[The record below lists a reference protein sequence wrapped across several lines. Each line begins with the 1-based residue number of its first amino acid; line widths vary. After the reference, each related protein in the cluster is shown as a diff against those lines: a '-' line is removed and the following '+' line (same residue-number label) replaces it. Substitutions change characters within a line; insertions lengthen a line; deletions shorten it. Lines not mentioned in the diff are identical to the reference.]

1 MDIPQE
7 RKLITEIPGPKSR
20 ALFERRAAAIPP
32 GVANI
37 HPIVTARS
45 SGAIVEDVDGNRLID
60 LATGISVLNVGHTA
74 PEVVAAAQRQLELDT
89 HTCFHVTANEPYIEL
104 AERLNALMP
113 IDGPVKTMFANSGA
127 EAVENAVKIAR
138 KATGRSAVVAFD
150 HAFHGRT
157 LMGMSLTAKVM
168 PYKQGMGPF
177 APEVYRLPFAY
188 AYRWPSGPERCAEEA
203 LAYAVDEMHKH
214 IGEDNIA
221 CVVLEPIQGEG
232 GFVVPAP
239 GFVKGIAE
247 FCAANGIVFI
257 ADEIQSGIGRAGRW
271 FAIEAEDVRP
281 DIVTSAKSL
290 GGGLPISAIS
300 GRADLMDAVHVGG
313 LGGTYGGNPV
323 AAAAALAV
331 LDLIERDALLDRAS
345 VVGDTI
351 MARLRVLEERHPQ
364 VGEVRGRGAM
374 CAMELVE
381 DPHTKEPLAA
391 GTMNRIAEGA
401 LEGGVIVLTAGTY
414 GNVVRL
420 LPPLTIE
427 EPLLADGLDVLEGAL
442 GGHPP
447 LLLLHGA
454 NCLTWL
460 LGSIDSPARQAAT
473 PRLVGTAL
481 VPQATALNQVLFQTT
496 GIVGPALAGLL
507 IAATSPTAAYT
518 VDLVSYAGLLL
529 AALAMAPVPP
539 EPSVSGVRPTGLP
552 AVREGFTYVRRDRLI
567 QSTFVIDLIA
577 MIFGMPQALFPI
589 LAVTGGPKLGDLEA
603 GLVAA
608 AVSPTFSVISG
619 GLACVVGAFA
629 CAAAYPELR
638 RYEAPRTAVP

>member
-7 RKLITEIPGPKSR
+7 RKLVTEVPGPKSL

-32 GVANI
+32 GVANL
-37 HPIVTARS
+37 HPIVTARA

-89 HTCFHVTANEPYIEL
+89 HSCFHVTANEPYIEL
-104 AERLNALMP
+104 AERLNALVP

-138 KATGRSAVVAFD
+138 KATDRPAVVAFD

-188 AYRWPSGPERCAEEA
+188 AYRWPSGPEHCAKES

-232 GFVVPAP
+232 GFIVPAP

-247 FCAANGIVFI
+247 FCEANGIVFI
-257 ADEIQSGIGRAGRW
+257 ADEIQCGMGRAGRW

-331 LDLIERDALLDRAS
+331 LDLIERDGLLDRAN

-351 MARLRVLEERHPQ
+351 MGRLRALEERHPQ

-381 DPHTKEPLAA
+381 DPDTKEPLVAD
-391 GTMNRIAEGA
+391 TMNRIAREA
-401 LEGGVIVLTAGTY
+401 LERGVIVLTAGTY

-427 EPLLADGLDVLEGAL
+427 EPLLADGLDVLEEAV
-442 GGHPP
+442 H
-447 LLLLHGA
+447 
-454 NCLTWL
+454 
-460 LGSIDSPARQAAT
+460 
-473 PRLVGTAL
+473 
-481 VPQATALNQVLFQTT
+481 
-496 GIVGPALAGLL
+496 
-507 IAATSPTAAYT
+507 
-518 VDLVSYAGLLL
+518 
-529 AALAMAPVPP
+529 AAL
-539 EPSVSGVRPTGLP
+539 
-552 AVREGFTYVRRDRLI
+552 
-567 QSTFVIDLIA
+567 Q
-577 MIFGMPQALFPI
+577 
-589 LAVTGGPKLGDLEA
+589 
-603 GLVAA
+603 
-608 AVSPTFSVISG
+608 
-619 GLACVVGAFA
+619 
-629 CAAAYPELR
+629 
-638 RYEAPRTAVP
+638 